1 MKRFFTFGAALVVAA
16 VFAIVFLAACK
27 NKDPAARNQADQ
39 AAIGVFVPGVS
50 SGSPVYE
57 MLVEGVQRA
66 ANKLNADAGSEVLT
80 VTVVEGGYN
89 QAEWENKVTAMAASA
104 SYVLI
109 VSSNPSLPDIV
120 SKVSDK
126 FPDQYFLL
134 LDGELEGN
142 PRVHTLRYNQRE
154 QAYMAGY
161 IAALETERDIEHR
174 RRPYGDVIN
183 SKERRV
189 GLVAAQEYPAMNNI
203 ILPGYLEGAR
213 AVHTDYEVDFR
224 IVGNWYDAVKAAE
237 LATDMIHGGVRALLC
252 IAGGANEGVISAAS
266 ERDAK
271 VVWFDSNGYGIK
283 RGTVIG
289 SSVIRQDLAAYNQVL
304 RYLDGTLPFGQAEI
318 MGVNDDYV
326 DFVQDDPIY
335 IETVPSE
342 IREKQAAMIE
352 RIRSGELVLK

>member
-1 MKRFFTFGAALVVAA
+1 MKRFFTLGAALIVAA
-16 VFAIVFLAACK
+16 AFTIGFFAACK
-27 NKDPAARNQADQ
+27 NKDPAARNQGDPI
-39 AAIGVFVPGVS
+39 AIGVFVPGVS

-57 MLVEGVQRA
+57 MLVDGVLRA
-66 ANKLNADAGSEVLT
+66 ANESNVAAGTERVT

-89 QAEWENKVTAMAASA
+89 QAEWENKVTAMAASG
-104 SYVLI
+104 SYDLI

-120 SKVSDK
+120 SKVSEK
-126 FPDQYFLL
+126 FPGQHFLL
-134 LDGELEGN
+134 LDGELGGN
-142 PRVHTLRYNQRE
+142 SRVYTLRYNQRE

-161 IAALETERDIEHR
+161 IAALETERDISVR
-174 RRPYGDVIN
+174 RRPFGDVIN

-213 AVHTDYEVDFR
+213 AVHSDYEVDFR
-224 IVGNWYDAVKAAE
+224 IVGNWYDAVKASE
-237 LATDMIHGGVRALLC
+237 LATDMISGGVRVLLC

-271 VVWFDSNGYGIK
+271 VVWFDSNGYSIK

-289 SSVIRQDLAAYNQVL
+289 SSVLRQDLAAYNQVL
-304 RYLDGTLPFGQAEI
+304 RYLAGELPFGQAEV
-318 MGVNDDYV
+318 MGVNDGYV

-335 IETVPSE
+335 IETVPAE
-342 IREKQAAMIE
+342 IREKQAVMIE
-352 RIRSGELVLK
+352 RIRSGELRL